1 MSTTTIN
8 WYISSNGTS
17 WTLCS
22 TAGICNPV
30 LTYRTNGIDD
40 LSWQMYGDFLADPI
54 YSYGST
60 IYLARG
66 VTTDGTTVY
75 TCRFV
80 GRITSIPRQAA
91 SAAETLSYRASGG
104 WWWLE
109 HVTYAQQW
117 QTIRSLDNALVN
129 TNILRVVLGQDD
141 AGLYIDSGAQ
151 ISSAVAYAIAVGAP
165 LALGT
170 IDSLATLPCSEHIC
184 LRCADVIRQLLRFQ
198 PDVVCWFDYDNRV
211 AGIPVPK
218 FYCRAPANLTTASIA
233 LLNTDA
239 DSITMTPRYD
249 IQVPGIRIMYERTS
263 TYNGASYR
271 NISEDT
277 AGTYNDARAPGLYFE
292 LQGSSAQTVE
302 QAVTV
307 TAYPASPYTDKTF
320 WRAIQPWLDEILDA
334 DLAIQNVTRN
344 GVASPLLPSYM
355 TEGQIPPWMLSACGI
370 HAEVETWEADISY
383 SRKVSTVTH
392 EKVDTKHISV
402 KLLSTDAVTKTY
414 SALMSYSSGEALPSG
429 VAAALYASWSRLH
442 WDGQVRLME
451 ADASFQAMPGNLVNI
466 TGGRSEWA
474 TMAALVQ
481 DVTVDLTAGT
491 STIRTGTCGR
501 LEADSLMALWR
512 GAHFRRFSWNRLTRT
527 DASLGSAGAKVSGGT
542 QLARTVADSADA
554 GIAKIKRWTG
564 TDSGSR
570 VQNVLIDPSAIT
582 FANAPDAAAKTMQI
596 REIRVLERQ
605 GDGTYKAKLA
615 QVLCS
620 DIYNAGD
627 AMAGAMAGAVAKL
640 DDVGDVTAASPA
652 TGDLLKWNGSA
663 WVNVAPTQVTVVT
676 AWRLEKTNHVFQVK
690 TRTGYVIAPG
700 TESAWTNVTDADGG
714 MLDVG
719 VTI

>member
-1 MSTTTIN
+1 MSTPTIN
-8 WYISSNGTS
+8 WYVSSNGTS

-30 LTYRTNGIDD
+30 LTYRTNGIDE
-40 LSWQMYGDFLADPI
+40 LTWQMPGDFLADPA

-60 IYLARG
+60 IYLACG

-91 SAAETLSYRASGG
+91 SASEVLSYRASGG

-109 HVTYAQQW
+109 QVTYAQQW

-129 TNILRVVLGQDD
+129 TNILRVVLGQSD

-170 IDSLATLPCSEHIC
+170 IDTLATLPCSEHIC

-211 AGIPVPK
+211 DGVPVPK
-218 FYCRAPANLTTASIA
+218 FYCRAPANLSTVSVPVLA
-233 LLNTDA
+233 TDL
-239 DSITMTPRYD
+239 DTITMTPRYD
-249 IQVPGIRIMYERTS
+249 IQVPGVHIMYEQTH

-271 NISEDT
+271 NIATDD
-277 AGTYNDARAPGLYFE
+277 AGTATDARAPGLYFE

-302 QAVTV
+302 QAVV
-307 TAYPASPYTDKTF
+307 VVDYPASPYTDKTF

-334 DLAIQNVTRN
+334 DLAIQNVTRD

-355 TEGQIPPWMLSACGI
+355 SEGQIPPWMLSACGL

-383 SRKVSTVTH
+383 TRKVSGTTH
-392 EKVDTKHISV
+392 EKVELKHVSV

-414 SALMSYSSGEALPSG
+414 SSLVSYSSGESLPSG

-442 WDGQVRLME
+442 WDGQFRMVE
-451 ADASFQAMPGNLVNI
+451 AEASFQAMPGSLVNL
-466 TGGRSEWA
+466 TGGRSEWS

-481 DVTVDLTAGT
+481 DVTVDLTSGAT
-491 STIRTGTCGR
+491 TIRTGTCGR

-512 GAHFRRFSWNRLTRT
+512 GAHFRRFSWNRNTRT
-527 DASLGSAGAKVSGGT
+527 DASLNSSGAKVSGGT
-542 QLARTVADSADA
+542 KLARSVADSADA
-554 GIAKIKRWTG
+554 GQAKIKRYTG

-570 VQNVLIDPSAIT
+570 AQNVLIDPSAIT

-596 REIRVLERQ
+596 REIRVLEKQ

-627 AMAGAMAGAVAKL
+627 AMAGAVAAL
-640 DDVGDVTAASPA
+640 DDIGDVTITTAAS
-652 TGDLLKWNGSA
+652 GDLLKWNGSA
-663 WVNVAPTQVTVVT
+663 WVNIAPTQVTYVT
-676 AWRLEKTNHVFQVK
+676 AVQVDATNKLMQIK
-690 TRTGYVIAPG
+690 TRTGYLVSPG
-700 TESAWTNVTDADGG
+700 SESAWTTITGG
-714 MLDVG
+714 EMVQG
-719 VTI
+719 VTA